1 MITTLRSTTLLVA
14 VSVLSAIGCK
24 PAERKTAEV
33 GASVTPPV
41 VLPPFDQEIPSFK
54 ATLTLPGAWKGG
66 YRLVERADTMFGAFH
81 AAEFHYTADSAR
93 GVPPRLLMI
102 IRAFKKPAFETV
114 RASQDGKSKVL
125 AEHDGVVYTY
135 SIVASSPYG
144 PNSAATLRV
153 DQMMLPLVSEANPL
167 KLTFNK

>member
-1 MITTLRSTTLLVA
+1 MHPFSRHSALFIVLATAFILGCSTKEKVADVA
-14 VSVLSAIGCK
+14 VA
-24 PAERKTAEV
+24 AA
-33 GASVTPPV
+33 PPV
-41 VLPPFDQEIPSFK
+41 VLPPFDQEMPSFK
-54 ATLTLPGAWKGG
+54 ATLTLPGAWKFG
-66 YRLVERADTMFGAFH
+66 YRIVERADTMFGAFH

-102 IRAFKKPAFETV
+102 IRAFKKPAFEKV

-125 AEHDGVVYTY
+125 AEHDGIVYTY
-135 SIVASSPYG
+135 AIVASSPYG

-153 DQMMLPLVSEANPL
+153 DQMMLPLVSESNPL

>member
-1 MITTLRSTTLLVA
+1 MRSLPHHPVLL
-14 VSVLSAIGCK
+14 SVLATTFIFGCK
-24 PAERKTAEV
+24 APEKAADVRV
-33 GASVTPPV
+33 ASAPPI
-41 VLPPFDQEIPSFK
+41 VLPSFEQEIPSFK

-66 YRLVERADTMFGAFH
+66 YRLVERADTMFGAFR

-93 GVPPRLLMI
+93 GVPSRLLMV
-102 IRAFKKPAFETV
+102 IRAFKKPAFEKV
-114 RASQDGKSKVL
+114 RAKQDNVSKVL

-153 DQMMLPLVSEANPL
+153 DAMMVPLVSEANPL
-167 KLTFNK
+167 KLTFK